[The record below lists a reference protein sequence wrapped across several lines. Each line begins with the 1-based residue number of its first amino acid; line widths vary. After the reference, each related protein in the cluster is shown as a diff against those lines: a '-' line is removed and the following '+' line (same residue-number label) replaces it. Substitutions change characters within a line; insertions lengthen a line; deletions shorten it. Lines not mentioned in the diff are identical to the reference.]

1 MEKSIRI
8 RISVTAVAACLMVAA
23 CAAAIDS
30 PPASSVAT
38 TGSPASAAPKPAT
51 EAPPSPAYA
60 WALDGDGKPSAGDV
74 VVELGGFYDFSDGAV
89 ALDGWTGSA
98 ATRGPGPI
106 DLTSSFT
113 VTAWVSYEGTDRYG
127 AAVSQLGDV
136 AGLFH
141 LGVGDYKWWFMM
153 KKQDSHEPGSTVS
166 AQGGIA
172 AGSSGKWV
180 QLVGVHDQEAGVLR
194 LYVNGEQVAD
204 AAFTS
209 PIKAG
214 GPLTFGR
221 SQANGTPGNFFKGAI
236 GDVAVYQGV
245 LSAEQVAEMYASTA
259 PTEPPPTAPEPDP
272 ASYADGVLNGTWD
285 YVATAADRA
294 GYLADAEA
302 ESGYDA
308 DELRIRFG
316 FDDHEWWVG
325 FVFDGQLWLVDGVPE
340 GDDGTMRIDGDLL
353 TAFNGTYEV
362 TYRWTLDADK
372 LTLEVVRDCMTEAL
386 DRQCAT
392 DKSEILALDPGVV
405 PVTEHT
411 FTKSGEDPSY

>member
-1 MEKSIRI
+1 MEKRI
-8 RISVTAVAACLMVAA
+8 RISVMALAACLLLAA
-23 CAAAIDS
+23 CAAATGS
-30 PPASSVAT
+30 PPAATVAT
-38 TGSPASAAPKPAT
+38 TASPASAAPTPAT
-51 EAPPSPAYA
+51 EAPASPAFA
-60 WALDGDGKPSAGDV
+60 WALDGDGRPSAGDV
-74 VVELGGFYDFSDGAV
+74 AVDVGGFYDFSDGAL
-89 ALDGWTGSA
+89 ALDGWTGNA

-113 VTAWVSYEGTDRYG
+113 VTAWVSYEGKDRYA

-153 KKQDSHEPGSTVS
+153 KKQDGHEPGSTIS

-172 AGSSGKWV
+172 AGSSGEWV
-180 QLVGVHDQEAGVLR
+180 QLVGVHDQDAGVLR
-194 LYVNGEQVAD
+194 LYVNGEQVAET
-204 AAFTS
+204 AFTS

-214 GPLTFGR
+214 GPLTIGR

-236 GDVAVYQGV
+236 GDVAVYKGV
-245 LSAEQVAEMYASTA
+245 LPAEQIAEMYASTA
-259 PTEPPPTAPEPDP
+259 PTAPPPTAPEPGP
-272 ASYADGVLNGTWD
+272 ASYAGGMLNGTWD
-285 YVATAADRA
+285 YVATATDRA
-294 GYLADAEA
+294 AFLADDVEK
-302 ESGYDA
+302 ESGIHA

-316 FDDHEWWVG
+316 FDDHEWWQG
-325 FVFDGQLWLVDGVPE
+325 FVFDGQLWLVDAVPE
-340 GDDGTMRIDGDLL
+340 GSDGTMRIDGDHL
-353 TAFNGTYEV
+353 TMFDGTYEV
-362 TYRWTLDADK
+362 TYRWTLDADR

-411 FTKSGEDPSY
+411 FTKSGEDPGY